1 VLGMASPIDVLHSR
15 QKRPLFQDDSLRRGE
30 FPPRQANGGLV
41 GGPRFCTA
49 RLSGDLD
56 IGKSGDGMSNPLQ
69 VGSIFAQSRS

>member
-41 GGPRFCTA
+41 GGPGFAPRVFRGIWT
-49 RLSGDLD
+49 SGNLVM
-56 IGKSGDGMSNPLQ
+56 G
-69 VGSIFAQSRS
+69 